1 MYCKINLKT
10 AVRPTVT
17 AANFISKE
25 NLKLNSFSE
34 KRVFSFTYTV
44 VFFHFFHFLFFLLTV
59 FASHDLLFVSFAFL
73 FVSL

>member
-44 VFFHFFHFLFFLLTV
+44 VFFHFFSFLFFLLTV

>member
-44 VFFHFFHFLFFLLTV
+44 VFFHFFIFFLLTV